1 MCRLFFSNQPHK
13 ARIVAQVMDGNR
25 GLESLSLDQIASEWL
40 FCYLNRN
47 PLNSNT
53 QVLSSTPHYLSLY
66 KVQNW
71 RKVSEHL
78 KTVLKKGA
86 FLSAVNISLT
96 MCWKRV
102 KSFRHFTG

>member
-1 MCRLFFSNQPHK
+1 MPSTCQALYMCRLFFSNQPHK

-53 QVLSSTPHYLSLY
+53 QVLSSTPHYLFTKS
-66 KVQNW
+66 KIGEKFQN
-71 RKVSEHL
+71 
-78 KTVLKKGA
+78 T
-86 FLSAVNISLT
+86 
-96 MCWKRV
+96 
-102 KSFRHFTG
+102 